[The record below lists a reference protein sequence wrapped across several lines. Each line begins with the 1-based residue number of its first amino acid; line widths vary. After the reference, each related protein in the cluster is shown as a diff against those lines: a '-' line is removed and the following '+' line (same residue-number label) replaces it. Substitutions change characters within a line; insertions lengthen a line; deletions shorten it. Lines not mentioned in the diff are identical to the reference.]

1 MTISNVEDLRNY
13 MAEELE
19 RLRTKESTP
28 ATANAAANIAGK
40 MMSSVKM
47 ELEYNKMVGAS
58 PNISFLN
65 GINRKL
71 LETKQNKKE

>member
-1 MTISNVEDLRNY
+1 MSIKTVEDLRNF

-19 RLRTKESTP
+19 RLRKKESTP
-28 ATANAAANIAGK
+28 ASANAAANIAGK

-58 PNISFLN
+58 PVIPFLK
-65 GINRKL
+65 RLESKKL
-71 LETKQNKKE
+71 ESK